1 MQEADLIKK
10 ISQIKTNKDL
20 IELLNENPPENWLKV
35 HPEISTYKYLP
46 IDKVEFLLRSIFGL
60 NYKIEVLDSKEMF
73 NATSVSIRVHFREF
87 DEPKNWYFYD
97 GVGAEEPEKNIV
109 ENVKTKDFKD
119 YSVSAAL
126 PNAKSNAVK
135 NACYGF
141 GKLFGS
147 DLNRNDTII
156 KEARLNPKQKLD
168 KIKKM
173 FQELEENIP
182 SKDFS
187 NYKRIIENEEVNSY
201 NKALVQLEEI
211 QNKIKK

>member
-1 MQEADLIKK
+1 MQETDLIKK
-10 ISQIKTNKDL
+10 ISQIETNKDL

-147 DLNRNDTII
+147 DLNRNDTIVKDKNSNDKKLNELIKLYNEKKEKIPFDDQLFYEDVIKNKESIDYDKLI
-156 KEARLNPKQKLD
+156 KELKN
-168 KIKKM
+168 IK
-173 FQELEENIP
+173 
-182 SKDFS
+182 
-187 NYKRIIENEEVNSY
+187 
-201 NKALVQLEEI
+201 
-211 QNKIKK
+211 

>member
-73 NATSVSIRVHFREF
+73 NTTSVSIRVHFREF

-147 DLNRNDTII
+147 DLNRNDTIVKDKSSNDKKLNELIKLYNEKKEKIPFEDQLFYDDVIKNKDSIDYDKLI
-156 KEARLNPKQKLD
+156 KELKN
-168 KIKKM
+168 IK
-173 FQELEENIP
+173 
-182 SKDFS
+182 
-187 NYKRIIENEEVNSY
+187 
-201 NKALVQLEEI
+201 
-211 QNKIKK
+211 